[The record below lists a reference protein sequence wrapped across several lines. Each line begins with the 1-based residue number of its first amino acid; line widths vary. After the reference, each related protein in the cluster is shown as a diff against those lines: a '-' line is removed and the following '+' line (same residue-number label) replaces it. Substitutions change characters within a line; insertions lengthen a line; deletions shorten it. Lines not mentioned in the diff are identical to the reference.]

1 MERLQTS
8 YIDILF
14 THVWD
19 DGTPIEETLE
29 TLNWLVEQGNVRTES
44 RSHHEDNNIVSAGE
58 VCRLQQHDRLATAV
72 GGN

>member
-29 TLNWLVEQGNVRTES
+29 TLNWLVEQGKVRIEG
-44 RSHHEDNNIVSAGE
+44 RLHPEDNIC
-58 VCRLQQHDRLATAV
+58 VCR
-72 GGN
+72 